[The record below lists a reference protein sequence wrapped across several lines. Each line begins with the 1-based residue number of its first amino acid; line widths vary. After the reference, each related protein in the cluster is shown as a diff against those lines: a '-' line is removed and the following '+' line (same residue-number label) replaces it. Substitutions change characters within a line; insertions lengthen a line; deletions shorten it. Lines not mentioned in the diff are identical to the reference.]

1 MKRLFRIGMALIATM
16 LFLNACDVEK
26 EPYIQGAED
35 EKQILN
41 FKVIGVSNPVLG
53 TVDGTFIGTIDED
66 AKTVRL
72 DFPEGTIPIGIPII
86 MVSTYA
92 TIEPESGIAQDFT
105 NPVYYTVTALN
116 GTTAQYMVEA
126 IVHDADNEKS
136 ILSFRFDA
144 LDEDGIID
152 EVARRI
158 SFVLPAE
165 TDVTQLVP
173 TIEVSEGATVEPAS
187 GVAQD
192 FTNPVTYTVTAQNGT
207 TAVYTVMVIVEGG
220 DVEPTGKMVLIK
232 DFTGARCVNCPAAAE
247 YAHNLQHQLDE
258 DHIFIMSV
266 HAGFLAQPMGQ
277 FPNFLTDEGTEWY
290 NNHDSNPLFTV
301 DHVALT
307 DGNSLKVEQID
318 TPVVTALD
326 EEQSFEIVIGR
337 QFDPTSRQLQVNIQ
351 AVSLTDWDGHFFI
364 TACLVEDNIV
374 GWQIIPGGTD
384 KEYVFHNV
392 FRGTLNGAYG
402 ESFEDHHVDSD
413 DTFSFSYNTEIN
425 ADYNADEC
433 YVVVYVYD
441 RNQGD
446 KILQTAVKKIK

>member
-1 MKRLFRIGMALIATM
+1 MIATM

-35 EKQILN
+35 ERFILE
-41 FKVIGVSNPVLG
+41 FKVDSVYG
-53 TVDGTFIGTIDED
+53 TVDED
-66 AKTVRL
+66 NKMVRL
-72 DFPEGTIPIGIPII
+72 DFPAGTDVTHLTPTII
-86 MVSTYA
+86 ISNYA
-92 TIEPESGIAQDFT
+92 TIEPKSGVTQDFT
-105 NPVYYTVTALN
+105 NPVYYTVTAMS
-116 GTTAQYMVEA
+116 GATAQYMVEA
-126 IVHDADNEKS
+126 IVHDAENEKS

-207 TAVYTVMVIVEGG
+207 TAAYTVMVIVEGG

-351 AVSLTDWDGHFFI
+351 AVSLTDQDGHFFI

-402 ESFEDHHVDSD
+402 ESFEDHHVDSG

-446 KILQTAVKKIK
+446 NILQTAVKKIK

>member
-1 MKRLFRIGMALIATM
+1 MIATM

-35 EKQILN
+35 ERFILE
-41 FKVIGVSNPVLG
+41 FKVDSVYG
-53 TVDGTFIGTIDED
+53 TVDED
-66 AKTVRL
+66 NKMVRL
-72 DFPEGTIPIGIPII
+72 DFPTGTDVTHLTPTII
-86 MVSTYA
+86 ISNYA
-92 TIEPESGIAQDFT
+92 TIEPKSGVTQDFT
-105 NPVYYTVTALN
+105 NPVYYTVTAMS
-116 GTTAQYMVEA
+116 GATAQYMVEA

-351 AVSLTDWDGHFFI
+351 AVSLTDRDGHFFI

>member
-1 MKRLFRIGMALIATM
+1 MIATM

-35 EKQILN
+35 ERFILE
-41 FKVIGVSNPVLG
+41 FKVDSVYG
-53 TVDGTFIGTIDED
+53 TVDED
-66 AKTVRL
+66 NKMVRL
-72 DFPEGTIPIGIPII
+72 DFPAGTDVTHLTPTII
-86 MVSTYA
+86 ISNYA
-92 TIEPESGIAQDFT
+92 TIEPKSGVTQDFT
-105 NPVYYTVTALN
+105 NPVYYTVTAMS
-116 GTTAQYMVEA
+116 GATAQYMVEA

-207 TAVYTVMVIVEGG
+207 MAAYTVMVIVEGG

-351 AVSLTDWDGHFFI
+351 AISLTDRDGHFFI

>member
-1 MKRLFRIGMALIATM
+1 MIATM

-35 EKQILN
+35 ERFILE
-41 FKVIGVSNPVLG
+41 FKVDSVYG
-53 TVDGTFIGTIDED
+53 TVDED
-66 AKTVRL
+66 NKMVRL
-72 DFPEGTIPIGIPII
+72 DFPAGTDVTHLTPTII
-86 MVSTYA
+86 ISNYA
-92 TIEPESGIAQDFT
+92 TIEPKSGVTQDFT
-105 NPVYYTVTALN
+105 NPVYYTVTAMS
-116 GTTAQYMVEA
+116 GATAQYMVEA

-207 TAVYTVMVIVEGG
+207 TAAYTVMVIVEGG

-351 AVSLTDWDGHFFI
+351 AVSLTDRDGHFFI

-433 YVVVYVYD
+433 YLVVYVYD

>member
-35 EKQILN
+35 ERFILE
-41 FKVIGVSNPVLG
+41 FKVDSVYG
-53 TVDGTFIGTIDED
+53 TVDED
-66 AKTVRL
+66 NKMVRL
-72 DFPEGTIPIGIPII
+72 DFPAGTDVTHLTPTII
-86 MVSTYA
+86 ISNYA
-92 TIEPESGIAQDFT
+92 TIEPKSGVTQDFT
-105 NPVYYTVTALN
+105 NPVYYTVTAMS
-116 GTTAQYMVEA
+116 GATAQYMVEA

-173 TIEVSEGATVEPAS
+173 TIVVSEGATVNPAS

-266 HAGFLAQPMGQ
+266 HAGYLAQPIGS
-277 FPNFLTDEGTEWY
+277 FPDFLTDEGTAWY
-290 NNHDSNPLFTV
+290 NNQDRNPLFTV

-307 DGNSLKVEQID
+307 EGNTLNEGQID
-318 TPVVTALD
+318 APVVAALD
-326 EEQSFEIVIGR
+326 EEQSFEILVIP
-337 QFDPTSRQLQVNIQ
+337 DYDETTRQLNVETR
-351 AVSLTDWDGHFFI
+351 AVALTEMDGEFYV
-364 TACLVEDNIV
+364 TVCLVEDNIM
-374 GWQIIPGGTD
+374 GWQTIPGGVD
-384 KEYVFHNV
+384 KEYVFRNV

-402 ESFEDHHVDSD
+402 EVFEGLHVDVN
-413 DTFSFSYNTEIN
+413 DTYYFRYNTEIDATYDAN
-425 ADYNADEC
+425 EC
-433 YVVVYVYD
+433 YLMVYVYD
-441 RNQGD
+441 KSQGD

>member
-1 MKRLFRIGMALIATM
+1 MFKVLKIRVMKKVLRIFTLALTVM
-16 LFLNACDVEK
+16 LGLNACDVEK

-35 EKQILN
+35 EKLILS
-41 FKVIGVSNPVLG
+41 FIVD
-53 TVDGTFIGTIDED
+53 TVDGTIDSEN
-66 AKTVRL
+66 KTVRL
-72 DFPEGTIPIGIPII
+72 DFPEGTDVTHLTPTIT
-86 MVSTYA
+86 VSTYA
-92 TIEPESGIAQDFT
+92 TIEPESGVAQDFT
-105 NPVYYTVTALN
+105 NPVYYTVTAMN

-126 IVHDADNEKS
+126 VVHDAENEKS

-144 LDEDGIID
+144 LDKDGNID

-158 SFVLPAE
+158 AFVLPAE

-192 FTNPVTYTVTAQNGT
+192 FTNPVSYTVTAQNGT
-207 TAVYTVMVIVEGG
+207 TAVYTVTVNLEGG
-220 DVEPTGKMVLIK
+220 DVEPFGKTVLIK

-258 DHIFIMSV
+258 NHIFIMSV
-266 HAGFLAQPMGQ
+266 HAGFLAQPMGG

-290 NNHDSNPLFTV
+290 NNHNSNPLFAV

-307 DGNSLKVEQID
+307 EGNALNEGQID
-318 TPVVTALD
+318 APVAAALL
-326 EEQSFEIVIGR
+326 EEQSFEIVVSPNY
-337 QFDPTSRQLQVNIQ
+337 DEASRHLQVGVK
-351 AVSLTDWDGHFFI
+351 AVALEDRDGEFYI
-364 TACLVEDNIV
+364 TVCLVEDHIT
-374 GWQIIPGGTD
+374 GWQTVPGGVD
-384 KEYVFHNV
+384 KEYDFRNV

-402 ESFEDHHVDSD
+402 DAFEDFNVDSND
-413 DTFSFSYNTEIN
+413 IFNFSYNTEIN

-433 YVVVYVYD
+433 YLMVYVYD
-441 RNQGD
+441 KSQGD

>member
-1 MKRLFRIGMALIATM
+1 MKKVLRIFALALTVM
-16 LFLNACDVEK
+16 LGLNACDVEK

-35 EKQILN
+35 EKLILS
-41 FKVIGVSNPVLG
+41 FVVD
-53 TVDGTFIGTIDED
+53 TVDGTIDSEN
-66 AKTVRL
+66 KTVRL
-72 DFPEGTIPIGIPII
+72 DFPEGTDVTHLTPTIT
-86 MVSTYA
+86 VSTYA
-92 TIEPESGIAQDFT
+92 TIEPESGVPQDFT
-105 NPVYYTVTALN
+105 NPVYYTVTAMN

-126 IVHDADNEKS
+126 VVHDADNEKS

-144 LDEDGIID
+144 LDKDGEID

-158 SFVLPAE
+158 AFVLPAD

-192 FTNPVTYTVTAQNGT
+192 FTNPVSYTVTAQNGT
-207 TAVYTVMVIVEGG
+207 TAVYTVTVDLEGG
-220 DVEPTGKMVLIK
+220 DVEPFGKTVLIK

-258 DHIFIMSV
+258 NHIFIMSV
-266 HAGFLAQPMGQ
+266 HAGFLAQPMGG

-290 NNHDSNPLFTV
+290 NNHNSNPLFAV

-307 DGNSLKVEQID
+307 EGNALNEGQID
-318 TPVVTALD
+318 APVAAALL
-326 EEQSFEIVIGR
+326 EEQSFEIVVSPNY
-337 QFDPTSRQLQVNIQ
+337 DEVSRHLQVGVK
-351 AVSLTDWDGHFFI
+351 AVALEDRDGEFYI
-364 TACLVEDNIV
+364 TACLVEDHIT
-374 GWQIIPGGTD
+374 GWQTVPGGVD
-384 KEYVFHNV
+384 KEYDFRNV

-402 ESFEDHHVDSD
+402 DAFEDFNVDSND
-413 DTFSFSYNTEIN
+413 IFNFSYNTEIN

-433 YVVVYVYD
+433 YLMVYIYD
-441 RNQGD
+441 KTQGD

>member
-1 MKRLFRIGMALIATM
+1 MIATM

-35 EKQILN
+35 ERFILE
-41 FKVIGVSNPVLG
+41 FKVDSVYG
-53 TVDGTFIGTIDED
+53 TVDED
-66 AKTVRL
+66 NKMVRL
-72 DFPEGTIPIGIPII
+72 DFPAGTDVTHLTPTII
-86 MVSTYA
+86 ISNYA
-92 TIEPESGIAQDFT
+92 TIEPKSGVTQDFT
-105 NPVYYTVTALN
+105 NPVYYTVTAMS
-116 GTTAQYMVEA
+116 GATAQYMVEA

-144 LDEDGIID
+144 LDEDGLID

-192 FTNPVTYTVTAQNGT
+192 FTTPVTYTVTAQNGT
-207 TAVYTVMVIVEGG
+207 TAAYTVMVIVEGG
-220 DVEPTGKMVLIK
+220 EVEPTGKMVLIK

-351 AVSLTDWDGHFFI
+351 AVSLTDRDGHFFI

-433 YVVVYVYD
+433 YLVVYVYD
-441 RNQGD
+441 RNQDD

>member
-1 MKRLFRIGMALIATM
+1 MIATM

-35 EKQILN
+35 ERFILE
-41 FKVIGVSNPVLG
+41 FRVDSVSG
-53 TVDGTFIGTIDED
+53 TVDED
-66 AKTVRL
+66 NKMVRL
-72 DFPEGTIPIGIPII
+72 DFPAGTDVTHLTPTIVI
-86 MVSTYA
+86 SNYA
-92 TIEPESGIAQDFT
+92 TIEPKSGVAQDFT
-105 NPVYYTVTALN
+105 NPVYYTVTSLSGA
-116 GTTAQYMVEA
+116 TAQYMVEA

-207 TAVYTVMVIVEGG
+207 TAAYTVMVIVEGG

-351 AVSLTDWDGHFFI
+351 AVSLTDQDGHFFI

-402 ESFEDHHVDSD
+402 ESFEDHHVDSG

-446 KILQTAVKKIK
+446 NILQTAVKKIK